1 MFPLRW
7 NRWFAPTLV
16 TLLVFVAVTVC
27 VIPDARAQAP
37 MTTGDLRRIVGNPT
51 GLVGIQYNREVGL
64 RFQKDVLAHLAG
76 LKFAYPNT
84 KPFPS
89 DARKTATS
97 NKHASV
103 IPDGVAGAT
112 IGASGAMPMVTT
124 TYPESTFIE
133 VKAVK
138 GSISLAYGRHQILG
152 MLDALSR
159 SPAASSVG
167 DNRAYPSL
175 YFVLTTDAIIAS
187 DVVQKAV
194 KWKILVWQSNVL
206 EVKGKL
212 VVAPPTCMNCFEVLV
227 GAQMQNAMLPGMPFT
242 LGALGSTALA
252 TLDAP
257 ILDDNLLGS
266 PGVPGITAP
275 NP

>member
-1 MFPLRW
+1 MLQCAWIR
-7 NRWFAPTLV
+7 RFAKTLAIV
-16 TLLVFVAVTVC
+16 MAFATATVY
-27 VIPDARAQAP
+27 VIPDARAQTP
-37 MTTGDLRRIVGNPT
+37 ITTTDLRRIVGNPT

-64 RFQKDVLAHLAG
+64 RFQRDVLAHLAG

-84 KPFPS
+84 KAFPS
-89 DARKTATS
+89 PLRAS
-97 NKHASV
+97 NTTPAISSV

-112 IGASGAMPMVTT
+112 IGAVGAMPMVTT

-138 GSISLAYGRHQILG
+138 GTISLAYGRHQITG

-167 DNRAYPSL
+167 DDRAYPSL
-175 YFVLTTDAIIAS
+175 YFVTTADTLIAA
-187 DVVQKAV
+187 DVVQRGV

-206 EVKGKL
+206 EVKGRL
-212 VVAPPTCMNCFEVLV
+212 VVAPPTCKNCFEVLV
-227 GAQMQNAMLPGMPFT
+227 GAQIQNALLPGLPFT